1 MLCGDFNIQVEVQ
14 ENLNAESLL
23 DLIDSLGLVQHVH
36 FETRERTYTGSNYN
50 QKKWT
55 VSLKTHQFQ
64 VLFLSDNATVLFNLK
79 GSKSAST
86 AKEVWFRKIKSIN
99 LPKFKNDLR
108 TSELLLNTSKQI
120 VDLVNCFNTT

>member
-1 MLCGDFNIQVEVQ
+1 MCRSWGEST
-14 ENLNAESLL
+14 AESL
-23 DLIDSLGLVQHVH
+23 LGLVQHVH
-36 FETRERTYTGSNYN
+36 FETRERTYTGSNHN

-55 VSLKTHQFQ
+55 VSFKTHRIQ

-79 GSKSAST
+79 GSNKSAST

-108 TSELLLNTSKQI
+108 TSELLLMTGSL
-120 VDLVNCFNTT
+120 DYLRLS